1 MSDPGASPTGAG
13 ETLSTEDAGAPG
25 RPRPRLARRDGGSLS
40 SRTLWL
46 MVAKTVGF
54 ACAFA
59 LPLLLV
65 RRLSQHEFGLY
76 KQIFLIVGTAALML
90 PLGFGTS
97 SAFYFLPRERERQGA
112 VVLNVLIFNVGVGL
126 LGLVALLAWPGLL
139 ALIFGDVELI
149 PFAPM
154 IGVLIL
160 LLIVSAAPEFLA
172 IANQETT
179 IATGFI
185 LLSQLSR
192 VGLLLGAALLVGTV
206 RSLVW
211 ASIAHASMLT
221 VTLLLYQ
228 HSRWRGFWRR
238 VDWSMMREQLAY
250 ALPLGGA
257 VLLAGVQLD
266 LHNYVVSHRFGPAAY
281 AVYAV
286 GCFEFPLIMI
296 LSESATTVLIPHVGA
311 LQKAGQRR
319 EILAVTARAT
329 RKLALVFFPM
339 YALLLVT
346 GADLIT
352 FLFTPQYR
360 ASWPVFAINLAL
372 LPLSAVPY
380 DPIVRA
386 YANQR
391 FFMLCLRVITFSLS
405 AVALWFATA
414 RFGLVGAISV
424 VVATAVVER
433 LVIFVRLGRL
443 LRVTRND
450 VVLLADTGK
459 VALAAA
465 AAGIIT
471 ALVHPLLAETRP
483 IVVLVVCGVVF
494 TALYA
499 AAIAALRILTPD
511 ERAMIGRPLATL
523 YRRAAPGPV

>member
-1 MSDPGASPTGAG
+1 MSDPEVSGNGAEARAS
-13 ETLSTEDAGAPG
+13 G
-25 RPRPRLARRDGGSLS
+25 RFRPRLPGRDGGSLS

-76 KQIFLIVGTAALML
+76 KQVFLIVGTAALML

-112 VVLNVLIFNVGVGL
+112 VVFNVLIFNVGVGL
-126 LGLVALLAWPGLL
+126 LALVVLVAWPGLI

-154 IGVLIL
+154 IGVLTL
-160 LLIVSAAPEFLA
+160 LLIVSAAPEFIA
-172 IANQETT
+172 IAIQETT

-192 VGLLLGAALLVGTV
+192 VTLLLAAALLVGTV

-211 ASIAHASMLT
+211 ASIAHASLLT
-221 VTLLLYQ
+221 VTILLYQ

-238 VDWSMMREQLAY
+238 IDWSMMREQLAY

-257 VLLAGVQLD
+257 GLFAGLQLD
-266 LHNYVVSHRFGPAAY
+266 LHNYVVSHQFGPAAY

-296 LSESATTVLIPHVGA
+296 LSESATTVMIPHVGA
-311 LQKAGQRR
+311 LQKAGDRA
-319 EILAVTARAT
+319 EIVAVTARAT

-391 FFMLCLRVITFSLS
+391 YFMLRLRMVLFPLS
-405 AVALWFATA
+405 AVVLWVCTS

-424 VVATAVVER
+424 VVGTAAVER
-433 LVIFVRLGRL
+433 AIIFVRLGRL
-443 LRVTRND
+443 LGVSRRD
-450 VVLLADTGK
+450 VPLFADTAK
-459 VALAAA
+459 IALAAT
-465 AAGIIT
+465 AAGIVT
-471 ALVHPLLAETRP
+471 ALVHPFLAEARP
-483 IVVLVVCGVVF
+483 IVVLVACGGVF
-494 TALYA
+494 TAVYA
-499 AAIAALRILTPD
+499 AAIAAMRILTPE
-511 ERAMIGRPLATL
+511 ERAMFGRPLAIL
-523 YRRAAPGPV
+523 YRLTV